1 MLFALFMGLSPMT
14 NISSG
19 WEAFLTPEGLTMMA
33 VEFAVGGVL
42 AFLLYALT
50 VVSPPLLLDREVD
63 FVSAMILSFNCMA
76 QNPLVLAA
84 WALLIAV
91 ATLAALLPWFLGL
104 VVVLPVLGHATWH
117 LYRRALA

>member
-1 MLFALFMGLSPMT
+1 MGLSPMT

-33 VEFAVGGVL
+33 LEFAVGDVL

-50 VVSPPLLLDREVD
+50 VVSLPLLLDREVD
-63 FVSAMILSFNCMA
+63 FVSAMILSFDCVV
-76 QNPLVLAA
+76 QNPLVLGV

-91 ATLAALLPWFLGL
+91 MALAALLPWFLGL
-104 VVVLPVLGHATWH
+104 VMVLPVLGHATWH
-117 LYRRALA
+117 ICRRALA